1 MQSFNQAT
9 AMTRFYAKPML
20 LIEFDSNKPFAL
32 QVEFYY
38 LIVFH
43 LSQVIGTSPTSLQV
57 CKIRSFCM

>member
-32 QVEFYY
+32 QVQFNSKY
-38 LIVFH
+38 LQTVDGSPLL
-43 LSQVIGTSPTSLQV
+43 LS
-57 CKIRSFCM
+57 